1 MDAQQSTKFSK
12 TKISEHVPSRYLMST
27 IWASDN
33 IENNHIL
40 NHGEDWMR
48 RFCTSLREHAK
59 NVTNSEKK
67 KILSITKKS

>member
-1 MDAQQSTKFSK
+1 MDGQQSTKSK
-12 TKISEHVPSRYLMST
+12 TKISEHVPSRYLMPT

-40 NHGEDWMR
+40 NHGEDCMK